1 MSETVRDLLIRGI
14 AAAKGK
20 SNQEARFYLEWV
32 TRTPDATHDQLIEAY
47 RWLAQVVDEPQA
59 KREYLEHALAYNPHD
74 PEARRAF
81 ALLKGE
87 LTPDEIIDPNR
98 LVPPVASD
106 SPMPAQARRFVC
118 TQCGGKMNFSP
129 DGNALTCTYCGR
141 EQALLSALDDGTAIQ
156 EQDFVIAL
164 ATAKG
169 HLKPATMRSI
179 KCHGCGAVFVLTPQT
194 ISKNCPYCASAY
206 VIEQAE
212 ERTLIEPE
220 GVVPFT
226 ITRDAALKKELEW
239 FRRQGWRLRAEPTP
253 PAGVY
258 LPAWTFDVGGEV
270 TWTCMIYRNKEWIP
284 QTGSRA
290 AYANDVI
297 VPASR
302 RLTKS
307 LAEEIRRMPLDA
319 LAPYAP
325 GYLADFPAETYEISV
340 SDASLV
346 ARAEVYAREKNKV
359 TFDVL
364 GQYQDLRTSSARLL
378 IESYKL
384 ILVPMWVTHY
394 RMNGKQYGIVINGY
408 TGNLRADQPRAG
420 IGGWLANL
428 LSDM

>member
-1 MSETVRDLLIRGI
+1 MSETVRDLLVRGI

-32 TRTPDATHDQLIEAY
+32 TRAPDATHEQLTDAY
-47 RWLAQVVDEPQA
+47 RWLAQVVEDAQE
-59 KREYLEHALAYNPHD
+59 KRAYLEHALAYNPND

-81 ALLKGE
+81 ALLNGE
-87 LTPDEIIDPNR
+87 LKPDEIIDPNK
-98 LVPPVASD
+98 LAPPAASD
-106 SPMPAQARRFVC
+106 SPLPAQARRFVC

-129 DGNALTCTYCGR
+129 DGNSLMCAYCGR
-141 EQALLSALDDGTAIQ
+141 EQSLASALDDGSAIQ

-169 HLKPATMRSI
+169 HLQPTMMRSI
-179 KCHGCGAVFVLTPQT
+179 KCQGCGASFVLTPQT

-206 VIEQAE
+206 VIEQVE
-212 ERTLIEPE
+212 MRELIEPE
-220 GVVPFT
+220 AVVAFR
-226 ITRDAALKKELEW
+226 ITQAQALNIELDW
-239 FRRQGWRLRAEPTP
+239 FRKAGLNLRAQPAP

-270 TWTCMIYRNKEWIP
+270 TWNCMVYRNKEWIP
-284 QTGSRA
+284 TAGSRA

-359 TFDVL
+359 TFDIL
-364 GQYQDLRTSSARLL
+364 GQYQAVRTSSARLM

-394 RMNGKQYGIVINGY
+394 RMDGKQYGIVINGH
-408 TGNLRADQPRAG
+408 TGNLRADKPRAG

-428 LSDM
+428 LGDV